1 MDMDIMQFVCAA
13 AYEFL
18 KKHYNEIT
26 DTPEELGFKNKTDFL
41 NSVKNNPL
49 DAIWCIREVFTWAMD
64 EDYCTELF
72 IENEEQ
78 SVYKATYNGETRYY
92 QLEFNDNYEIS
103 EYSPFNEVVK
113 TTKVVE
119 VIEYKSIN

>member
-1 MDMDIMQFVCAA
+1 MDIKQFVCAA

-18 KKHYNEIT
+18 KKHYNEIK
-26 DTPEELGFKNKTDFL
+26 DTPEELGFKNKADFL

-64 EDYCTELF
+64 EDYCTSLF

-78 SVYKATYNGETRYY
+78 DVYKATYNGETRYY

-113 TTKVVE
+113 TTKVIE

>member
-1 MDMDIMQFVCAA
+1 MDIKQFVCAA
-13 AYEFL
+13 TYEFL

-26 DTPEELGFKNKTDFL
+26 VTPEELCFKNKTDFL

-64 EDYCTELF
+64 EDYCTSLF
-72 IENEEQ
+72 IENEEK

-92 QLEFNDNYEIS
+92 QLEFDDNYEVS
-103 EYSPFNEVVK
+103 DFNEVEK
-113 TTKVVE
+113 TTKVIE
-119 VIEYKSIN
+119 VTEYKSIIKL

>member
-1 MDMDIMQFVCAA
+1 MDIKQFVCAA

-113 TTKVVE
+113 TTKMIE
-119 VIEYKSIN
+119 VTEYKSIN

>member
-1 MDMDIMQFVCAA
+1 MDIKQFVCAA

-26 DTPEELGFKNKTDFL
+26 DTPEELGFKNKADLF

-49 DAIWCIREVFTWAMD
+49 DAIWCIREIFTWAMD

-103 EYSPFNEVVK
+103 EYSPFNEVEK
-113 TTKVVE
+113 TTKMIE
-119 VIEYKSIN
+119 VTEYKSIN

>member
-1 MDMDIMQFVCAA
+1 MDIKQFVCAA

-26 DTPEELGFKNKTDFL
+26 YTPEELGLNKTDFL
-41 NSVKNNPL
+41 NSVKNNPF
-49 DAIWCIREVFTWAMD
+49 DAIWCIREVFTCGMD
-64 EDYCTELF
+64 KDYCTELF

-92 QLEFNDNYEIS
+92 QLDFDDNYEVS
-103 EYSPFNEVVK
+103 DFNEVVK
-113 TTKVVE
+113 TTKMIE
-119 VIEYKSIN
+119 VTEYKSIN